1 MNQPDEHD
9 DLWRLLGKAKEP
21 AVSPFFA
28 RNVVREVRAMQ
39 QEQPGVFG
47 WLRRCWMVSLAGAC
61 AVCIAGVFAVQQ
73 YAGQPD
79 QLTAIATQVSE
90 SPDFLVITDLDE
102 LLASEESSVW
112 LDKPVY

>member
-28 RNVVREVRAMQ
+28 RNVLRDVRALR

-47 WLRRCWMVSLAGAC
+47 WLRRRWQVALVGAC
-61 AVCIAGVFAVQQ
+61 AACLSGLMLLQRAAP
-73 YAGQPD
+73 QPD
-79 QLTAIATQVSE
+79 QLSLIASEVSE
-90 SPDFLVITDLDE
+90 SPDYLVITELDE